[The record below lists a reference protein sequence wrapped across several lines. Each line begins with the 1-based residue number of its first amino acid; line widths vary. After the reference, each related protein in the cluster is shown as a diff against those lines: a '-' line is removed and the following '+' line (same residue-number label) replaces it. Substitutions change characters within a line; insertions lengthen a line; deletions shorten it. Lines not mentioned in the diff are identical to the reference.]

1 MNIWLERIFM
11 GCSIYRIFALSIFL
25 PIALGYMIYTNRIN
39 LVRLTLNQMFCFYM
53 CCLFALVFL
62 PLPTMEAAANLTYD
76 VQWIPFYALY
86 DIAVTRSAGAVF
98 CLVFNIVMT
107 IPFGMFLRYYMN
119 MNLKQVLILGFALTL
134 FIEIGQLT
142 GLFGMFHGS
151 YRLCDVD
158 DLITNT
164 LGTYIG
170 YLMVARVESFIP
182 VLSSFDLKT
191 GFDVP
196 ALNINA

>member
-11 GCSIYRIFALSIFL
+11 GCSIYRIFALSIFV

-134 FIEIGQLT
+134 FIEIGQFT